1 MTRDEVFRIVN
12 IFKNDGV
19 DSVTGK
25 KISERA
31 VWELLESI
39 DKLMGYDEA
48 SEVIFAPEDFGLNKE
63 ATVEE
68 IVNYIWD
75 HAKIE

>member
-1 MTRDEVFRIVN
+1 MTKDEVLRIVN
-12 IFKNDGV
+12 IFKNNGV

-48 SEVIFAPEDFGLNKE
+48 SEVIFAPEDFGLNKK

-75 HAKIE
+75 NAKIG

>member
-1 MTRDEVFRIVN
+1 MTQDEVFRIVN

-75 HAKIE
+75 HAKIK

>member
-1 MTRDEVFRIVN
+1 MTQDEVFRIVN